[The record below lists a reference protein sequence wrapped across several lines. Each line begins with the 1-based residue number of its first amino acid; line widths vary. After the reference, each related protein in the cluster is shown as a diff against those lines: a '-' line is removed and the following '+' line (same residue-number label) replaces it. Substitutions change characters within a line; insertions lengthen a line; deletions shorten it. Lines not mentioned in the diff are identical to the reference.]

1 MWQHL
6 RNRHAEEFL
15 NAVKY
20 VSVKKEE
27 KSKIT
32 VELENI
38 AEDMIIKL
46 TENKWQCKMCSKY
59 ADAKNEM
66 MRHVEVH
73 LQRTLNNVEK
83 SQ

>member
-1 MWQHL
+1 M
-6 RNRHAEEFL
+6 
-15 NAVKY
+15 
-20 VSVKKEE
+20 
-27 KSKIT
+27 
-32 VELENI
+32 ELENI

-46 TENKWQCKMCSKY
+46 TENKWQCKVCSKY